1 MGIISEL
8 RRRNVFRVAIAYVV
22 VAWLVLQV
30 GDTLAPALRLPD
42 WINSALAFFLVLG
55 FPLALVFA
63 WAFELTPD
71 GIKREKDVDRS
82 DSITQQTGKKFN
94 RVIIVVLVIAVAFF
108 AFDKFVLDPSR
119 DAELVQAATETT
131 QVETAAAS
139 NSIAVLPFADLSP
152 AGDQEYFSDGI
163 AEEVLN
169 VLVRVKDLNVASRT
183 SSFGFKGQEA
193 LGIPSIA
200 EKLKVRHV
208 LEGSVRKAGDTVRI
222 TAQLIDAQTDVHL
235 WSETYDRTLTAES
248 IFSIQDEIAQAI
260 VQQLGL
266 VIEGRATPAAG
277 TQNLDAYELY
287 LRAHKVFIE
296 RSDIL
301 GAIELFEQTV
311 AADPLFGRAVAG
323 LAAAYVIAPSWE
335 HYDRDYLALA
345 EQAAKDAIEIDTS
358 LAMAWAVLGY
368 THEEAM
374 HYEDAMLYFD
384 KAIESDPKETTA
396 WLWRGILYNVLGYF
410 DKAAR
415 DIDRCLELDPAYGNC
430 LRHRARTALFSGDTD
445 LALDLMERGLRIGFP
460 GMPPMML
467 SAYAE
472 RGDHAAVLIAE
483 SWRMRELGMTPFID
497 YTYRAIVDPD
507 FDYESERT
515 EIEALYKATTGDE
528 LDWHSGP
535 VALDAFTF
543 GVYEALQPL
552 LFTQYW
558 WRPYPRDWW
567 DSPHRKRLVREMR
580 LPEYWRA
587 HGFPAQ
593 CRPAGQDDFEC
604 DRPESGGPGP
614 NESFHKGDS
623 VTAPR

>member
-1 MGIISEL
+1 MEIISEL
-8 RRRNVFRVAIAYVV
+8 RRRNVFRVAIAYAV

-55 FPLALVFA
+55 FPLALVLA

-82 DSITQQTGKKFN
+82 ESITQQTGKKFN
-94 RVIIVVLVIAVAFF
+94 RLIIVILVIAVGFF

-119 DAELVQAATETT
+119 DAELVQAAAKTT
-131 QVETAAAS
+131 PVEAAAAG

-152 AGDQEYFSDGI
+152 EGDQEYFSDGI
-163 AEEVLN
+163 AEEILN
-169 VLVRVKDLNVASRT
+169 VLVRVEDLNVASRT

-193 LGIPSIA
+193 LGIPTIA

-260 VQQLGL
+260 VKQLGL
-266 VIEGRATPAAG
+266 VIEGKAAPAAG
-277 TQNLDAYELY
+277 TQNLDAYDLY

-323 LAAAYVIAPSWE
+323 LAAAYVIAPSWG
-335 HYDRDYLALA
+335 HYDRDYLVLA
-345 EQAAKDAIEIDTS
+345 EQAAKDAIEIDAS

-368 THEEAM
+368 THEEAKR
-374 HYEDAMLYFD
+374 YDDAMLYFD

-415 DIDRCLELDPAYGNC
+415 DIDRCLDLDPAYGNC
-430 LRHRARTALFSGDTD
+430 LRHRARTALFSGDDD
-445 LALDLMERGLRIGFP
+445 LALDLMERGLRMGFP

-467 SAYAE
+467 HAYAE
-472 RGDHAAVLIAE
+472 RGDYATVLVAE
-483 SWRMRELGMTPFID
+483 SWRLRELGLRPLVD

-507 FDYESERT
+507 FNYEEERT
-515 EIEALYKATTGDE
+515 EIEALYKAAMGDDLDWGPDDE
-528 LDWHSGP
+528 LDP
-535 VALDAFTF
+535 MTF

-552 LFTQYW
+552 LYMQYW

-567 DSPHRKRLVREMR
+567 DSPHRKRLVRQMG

-593 CRPAGQDDFEC
+593 CRAVGQDDFEC
-604 DRPESGGPGP
+604 DRPVPGRSGG
-614 NESFHKGDS
+614 NESFHDGDS
-623 VTAPR
+623 VTAPH